1 MTPQRPRLSPWVVA
15 LAAACLA
22 PTVALAQGTALAK
35 PDPSHMRGE
44 AAARKAPAP
53 ADSKLQT
60 ADPDPVPAQDAQVAP
75 DAGAEE
81 VTGVAGGEAPQPP
94 DPAALAPQPQGLRA
108 YGPMLAAGGGALI
121 FGLLG
126 GVAGVL
132 WGARLARGA
141 AKPRTREP
149 EPVPRQ
155 YEINHADPELTA
167 VTLRPDAMP
176 ADADYFLHS
185 RLRREPTNEVE
196 WSLKRV
202 AAATAE
208 IANRVVELSNER
220 QPSLELARMV
230 QRVLQD
236 QQELSDRVD
245 ALARKVEAQSMA
257 LNRRPETAATPRVF
271 PEPVDEPPPP
281 RIITSVRQV
290 APEPPPAE
298 PPGPTLEAV
307 TRRFVDELG
316 VDASLWGEFDAFFK
330 QQLPATVDELRAAGL
345 DDPRGAEIATAF
357 RIAGK
362 TREESRPVS
371 TMDEARRGAFERLAE
386 SYGGPEYQVLW
397 PARTSQFNREQ
408 QELRRVGPTSDL
420 VVGVVRPG
428 LARSGRVLLK
438 AIVAI
443 G

>member
-1 MTPQRPRLSPWVVA
+1 
-15 LAAACLA
+15 
-22 PTVALAQGTALAK
+22 
-35 PDPSHMRGE
+35 
-44 AAARKAPAP
+44 
-53 ADSKLQT
+53 
-60 ADPDPVPAQDAQVAP
+60 
-75 DAGAEE
+75 
-81 VTGVAGGEAPQPP
+81 
-94 DPAALAPQPQGLRA
+94 
-108 YGPMLAAGGGALI
+108 
-121 FGLLG
+121 
-126 GVAGVL
+126 
-132 WGARLARGA
+132 
-141 AKPRTREP
+141 
-149 EPVPRQ
+149 
-155 YEINHADPELTA
+155 
-167 VTLRPDAMP
+167 MP

-208 IANRVVELSNER
+208 IANRVVELSNEH

-230 QRVLQD
+230 QRVLRD

-245 ALARKVEAQSMA
+245 ALARKVEAQSMV
-257 LNRRPETAATPRVF
+257 LDRRPETAAAPRVF

-281 RIITSVRQV
+281 RIITSARQV

-330 QQLPATVDELRAAGL
+330 QQLPVMVDELRAAGV
-345 DDPRGAEIATAF
+345 DDLRGAEIATAF